1 MSLPP
6 PGLPTPGRTTGRP
19 ANRLEAADPEYAAI
33 TAALMA
39 HLERCA
45 DCNYDRECF
54 VCVAGFSDDEEAP
67 HGCHCAEGGGG
78 YGVRLSRLHTD
89 RRLIAQTLAEQQDR
103 RQAELYRMNGGID
116 V

>member
-33 TAALMA
+33 TAAWMA
-39 HLERCA
+39 HLGHCA

-54 VCVAGFSDDEEAP
+54 VCVAGFSDDEPAP
-67 HGCHCAEGGGG
+67 HGCHCTEGGGG
-78 YGVRLSRLHTD
+78 YGFRLSKLHSD
-89 RRLIAQTLAEQQDR
+89 RRVIAQAIAEQMAR
-103 RQAELYRMNGGID
+103 RAAAAIRLGD
-116 V
+116 L